1 MGDVSEYD
9 IAEPTTVLQ
18 KSEAWK
24 NMSPEDRR
32 KTAVEFYYSILG
44 MCQKKGIEQCSN
56 SDAKFIAKTAGLGDP
71 ECFFYCGYEKM
82 IKNAAKLPSEH
93 TLELAMKVG
102 IDWDEEV
109 GSPAD
114 LEELDNLGRQGSGLG
129 RLNLMQMNL

>member
-1 MGDVSEYD
+1 MGSESEYEID
-9 IAEPTTVLQ
+9 EPTSVLQ
-18 KSEAWK
+18 QADAWK

-44 MCQKKGIEQCSN
+44 MCEKTGIEQCSK

-71 ECFFYCGYEKM
+71 ECYFYCGYEKM

-102 IDWDEEV
+102 INWNDEV
-109 GSPAD
+109 NSASD
-114 LEELDNLGRQGSGLG
+114 MEELDTRGRQGTGIC
-129 RLNLMQMNL
+129 RLHFMQVNL